1 MTDLH
6 RTMNPMTTRV
16 LVIDDDQELTSML
29 QEFLASEGFEV
40 ACAAD
45 AATGLTAISERPA
58 DLLVLDVMLPGSSG
72 FDLLRSLRQS
82 HPRLPVLMLTA
93 RGEAV
98 DRILGLELGADDY
111 LAKPFDP
118 RELAARLRAIH
129 RRAQNTTNDSAQ
141 TIIELGKL
149 KIDERRR
156 RAAWADT
163 ALDLTAAE
171 LRIITLLAKATG
183 QPIERA
189 ELTEYALGRKLTLY
203 DRSIDTHI
211 SNLRRKLAQAGASG
225 IEIRSVRGTGYELLS
240 GEPL

>member
-1 MTDLH
+1 
-6 RTMNPMTTRV
+6 
-16 LVIDDDQELTSML
+16 ML

-45 AATGLTAISERPA
+45 AATGLAAIGERPT
-58 DLLVLDVMLPGSSG
+58 DLLVLDVMLPGASG

-82 HPRLPVLMLTA
+82 HARLPVLMLTA

-129 RRAQNTTNDSAQ
+129 RRAQGATHDVTP
-141 TIIELGKL
+141 TLLELSKL

-156 RAAWADT
+156 RATWADA

-171 LRIITLLAKATG
+171 LRILTLLGKAAG

-189 ELTEYALGRKLTLY
+189 ELTEQALGRKLTLY
-203 DRSIDTHI
+203 DRSIDTHV

-225 IEIRSVRGTGYELLS
+225 IEIRSVRGTGYELLVV
-240 GEPL
+240 ELT